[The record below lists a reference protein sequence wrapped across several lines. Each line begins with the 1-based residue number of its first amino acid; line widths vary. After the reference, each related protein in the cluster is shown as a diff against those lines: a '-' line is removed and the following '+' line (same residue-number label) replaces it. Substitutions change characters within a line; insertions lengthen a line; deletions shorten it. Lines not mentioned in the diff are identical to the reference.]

1 MVKTNK
7 GESVF
12 LTPEEIMEF
21 KEITNEVKGVSLT
34 DDEASDQLSRAVML
48 FEAMQRFEPIL
59 LSGKDIVDDSR
70 LKKENGGIK

>member
-1 MVKTNK
+1 MAKTNK
-7 GESVF
+7 DESVL

-21 KEITNEVKGVSLT
+21 KEVTREVKGISLT

-59 LSGKDIVDDSR
+59 LSGKDIVEVER
-70 LKKENGGIK
+70 RKR